1 MNLSFFFS
9 PPPVIIT
16 AVVLSLSLSVRWANW
31 TSVNNIKFRQ
41 TGGLHLC
48 LPPLPVRLIFTWR
61 PLVLISV
68 WPDTLLWVHVSTYC
82 IPNRLNLGYF
92 GGTGRGGGVKEKKKV
107 SSSAAIL
114 QWLAERSI
122 DAVNEKMCSRGKTGR
137 ITTCRSWWEI
147 YKQFQEKQQDFLFSW
162 HRGWPYPWKVNRR
175 SEASFI
181 YSQSCSLFVFGCFFF
196 LPFPPPTLLCSAPL
210 GLT

>member
-1 MNLSFFFS
+1 M
-9 PPPVIIT
+9 IIT
-16 AVVLSLSLSVRWANW
+16 AVVLSLSLGVRRADW
-31 TSVNNIKFRQ
+31 TSVNNVKFRQ
-41 TGGLHLC
+41 TGGLRLC
-48 LPPLPVRLIFTWR
+48 LAALPLRLIFTWR

-68 WPDTLLWVHVSTYC
+68 WPETDSLMCQHTVYLTVSILATLEERV
-82 IPNRLNLGYF
+82 
-92 GGTGRGGGVKEKKKV
+92 RGAKKKKV
-107 SSSAAIL
+107 CSSAAIL

-137 ITTCRSWWEI
+137 ITTCRSRWEI

-181 YSQSCSLFVFGCFFF
+181 YSQSCSLFVLAVFFCFF
-196 LPFPPPTLLCSAPL
+196 LPSPPPPFRCSAPL